1 MAGGVL
7 VRVPLPVMTV
17 IIAGLALGVEVLGLV
32 AGLGSWSLA
41 LLAIP
46 GALAVVYLLE
56 YRTLPYEPW
65 HLNPRPSPA
74 VPASAPMAEPEEF
87 IDPVEEADRLD
98 SASSPGPAP
107 DPAAKA
113 DDASGSTE
121 PGEPAQSGTT

>member
-1 MAGGVL
+1 MATGVL

-17 IIAGLALGVEVLGLV
+17 IIAGLALGVEVLGLI

-65 HLNPRPSPA
+65 HLNPRPSPTLS
-74 VPASAPMAEPEEF
+74 PSAPTTEPEEF
-87 IDPVEEADRLD
+87 VDPVEEADRLD
-98 SASSPGPAP
+98 STGSSGAAADSAP
-107 DPAAKA
+107 TA
-113 DDASGSTE
+113 DDTSSSAE
-121 PGEPAQSGTT
+121 PGDPAQSGTT